1 MNSLILRT
9 AARYL
14 QPLLLMFSI
23 YLLLAGHNEPGGGFS
38 GGLMAAAALAL
49 HVLAYDSAS
58 VRRLLV
64 VDSRALIAGG
74 LLLAAASG
82 LGGFWNG
89 EPYLTSQWGSFVLA
103 GLGELKAGTPLL
115 FDMGVYLVVI
125 GVTLT
130 ILLALA
136 EE

>member
-1 MNSLILRT
+1 MNSLILQT

-38 GGLMAAAALAL
+38 GGLMAAAAMAL
-49 HVLAYDSAS
+49 QALAYDVGS

-64 VDSRALIAGG
+64 VDSRSLIAAG
-74 LLLAAASG
+74 LLLAALSG
-82 LGGFWNG
+82 LGGLWRG
-89 EPYLTSQWGSFVLA
+89 QPYLTSQWGSVA
-103 GLGELKAGTPLL
+103 VPGLGELKVGTPLL
-115 FDMGVYLVVI
+115 FDAGVYLVVI
-125 GVTLT
+125 GVALT
-130 ILLALA
+130 VVLALA